1 MKKGILLTM
10 LLMLIGVS
18 SKAQS
23 ISINQMDE
31 RFNDN
36 KLPYGWFTE
45 GWKVDSTGVVKKGG
59 GFDLSELLG
68 SLGNNQPEEDNP
80 EENPENPEEK
90 TENDSTKNQTPSI
103 DISKLMGGG
112 SSYNYLMTP
121 PLSVQSGEALVFSA
135 KKGGKDALSS
145 FMSSDSGDED
155 STFVVERA
163 VYGEHMWIKVADFTT
178 ELDSTFKTFTISATD
193 PGEYRFRFRAGGSV
207 EIDSV
212 AGFHIDS
219 EAPDIY
225 PIYQD
230 KNIQPIDLCVCTE
243 DTTMTFNII
252 NTATGTLTVNLSAE
266 GAYSL
271 DNSQVSIAY
280 ADTAKV
286 NLTFNYGQAHEGRNS
301 TMLTFKTTD
310 ERVEEIPLPIDAIV
324 SQAGVWMDD
333 FNDNKLPYGWFTEGW
348 KVDSTGVATIK
359 QSSDDGGMGGMFGGG
374 SSATY
379 YLMTPPL
386 TVSDVNDVLLFSVKK
401 PGGGGGGFD
410 MSSLMGGGGSSES
423 TFFVEKSVYGSGK
436 WERAKDFSNALDTVF
451 TTQWLSGLE
460 PGEYRFRF
468 LASDSVVI
476 DSVAGFQIDKEA
488 PDLYVTLDSA
498 VVRSLDLGMLRGDS
512 TTTFTMINTGTGTL
526 KLGVSP
532 LDATRLAVNNAN
544 PAIASGDSL
553 LLDATMLRDDE
564 RQGEIRELLMFVP
577 EDERVSPQAVA
588 MNAYIIKSDSWAEDF
603 EPIYVIEDQT
613 FPRRFPEGWETTGWI
628 LTEGG
633 GDDMMAMFGGG
644 GNEEKSWVAKTES
657 KEYEVITPRLQAKQG
672 HLLRFT
678 ADMGGGF
685 MQMFSMFGLGGGDPS
700 YLNLY
705 YKRDY
710 DKDWTLYNTY
720 FQSDTVVFKAPYSGF
735 YRLKFQG
742 SGVSLDDFLGF
753 SLPKDSIS
761 FGDFGMPARVLEE
774 YGGQILNVMMDR
786 TISAEDNDDGTQ
798 TPVAC
803 TVSLPYD
810 FDIDEYYEPGT
821 AQIYQ
826 LAYIDTLYNQFIFK
840 ELPDHKMEAWKP
852 YMMIVNHGDVRLSVI
867 DALFT
872 AEVPEGSPV
881 YDFYDWYWNGN
892 YSEVG
897 KWESAYRAFSLD
909 DEQHVFSLT
918 DIGTW
923 EYVPVFQLYNSP
935 RAFSFRGVL
944 ATKNLGYFWNL
955 AYRQNPEVVEFKHEE
970 ETYEVRSLATRFCQ
984 PDVADSGDVTE
995 KPDLLYIG
1003 DYKGSGTTG
1012 IVPTIRT
1019 IDRDGT
1025 QQLFDL
1031 QGRKLSE
1038 KPGKGIIIEN
1048 GKKRVVR

>member
-1 MKKGILLTM
+1 M
-10 LLMLIGVS
+10 LLLMVGVS
-18 SKAQS
+18 MQAQS
-23 ISINQMDE
+23 VSDKQMDE

-59 GFDLSELLG
+59 GGFDMSELMGNGNPGERDSTENSTPTFDL
-68 SLGNNQPEEDNP
+68 
-80 EENPENPEEK
+80 
-90 TENDSTKNQTPSI
+90 
-103 DISKLMGGG
+103 SKLMGGDD
-112 SSYNYLMTP
+112 SYNYLMTP
-121 PLSVQSGEALVFSA
+121 PLSVQSGEILSFSA
-135 KKGGKDALSS
+135 KKGEGGDSGLGS
-145 FMSSDSGDED
+145 FMGGDSD
-155 STFVVERA
+155 STFVLERA
-163 VYGEHMWIKVADFTT
+163 VYGEHMWIKVADFTS
-178 ELDSTFKTFTISATD
+178 ELDSTFKTFTISDTE
-193 PGEYRFRFRAGGSV
+193 PGEYRFRFRAGGNV

-225 PIYQD
+225 PLYQD
-230 KNIQPIDLCVCTE
+230 KNIQPVDLSLCTE
-243 DTTMTFNII
+243 DTTVTFNII
-252 NTATGTLTVNLSAE
+252 NTATGTLTVNISAD
-266 GAYSL
+266 GAFSL

-588 MNAYIIKSDSWAEDF
+588 MNAYIIKSDAWAEDF

-705 YKRDY
+705 YKRDS

-742 SGVSLDDFLGF
+742 SGVSLDNFLGF
-753 SLPKDSIS
+753 SLPKDSIVIKDS
-761 FGDFGMPARVLEE
+761 DEGDPLDTSWLNELDGQTRNVVNTRKLSARNN
-774 YGGQILNVMMDR
+774 G
-786 TISAEDNDDGTQ
+786 DGTFQ
-798 TPVAC
+798 PVAA
-803 TVSLPYD
+803 TVCLPYE
-810 FDIDEYYEPGT
+810 FNIDEYYEPGI
-821 AQIYQ
+821 AKLYQ
-826 LAYIDTLYNQFIFK
+826 MAYVDTVYNQFIFK
-840 ELPDHKMEAWKP
+840 EMPDNLMEAGTP
-852 YMMIVNHGDVRLSVI
+852 YMIMVNRGEIQFNTI
-867 DALFT
+867 DSKLTSKVAD
-872 AEVPEGSPV
+872 GIPV
-881 YDFYDWYWNGN
+881 YDFTEWYWYDRN
-892 YSEVG
+892 SEVG
-897 KWESAYRAFSLD
+897 TWNGTLEAVWSGNNDYFLRDVGIWELLGFRSQSIHPFRAFLRAS
-909 DEQHVFSLT
+909 ESVT
-918 DIGTW
+918 
-923 EYVPVFQLYNSP
+923 EY
-935 RAFSFRGVL
+935 
-944 ATKNLGYFWNL
+944 W
-955 AYRQNPEVVEFKHEE
+955 YRQNPDTSTAEVA
-970 ETYEVRSLATRFCQ
+970 EVPGAGSFATRFYE
-984 PDVADSGDVTE
+984 PGDNGRGDVEE
-995 KPDLLYIG
+995 KSDLIYIG
-1003 DYKGSGTTG
+1003 DLICGADGATG
-1012 IVPTIRT
+1012 IVPAIRT

-1025 QQLFDL
+1025 QQFFDL

-1038 KPGKGIIIEN
+1038 KPGKGIFIEN
-1048 GKKRVVR
+1048 GKKHVVR